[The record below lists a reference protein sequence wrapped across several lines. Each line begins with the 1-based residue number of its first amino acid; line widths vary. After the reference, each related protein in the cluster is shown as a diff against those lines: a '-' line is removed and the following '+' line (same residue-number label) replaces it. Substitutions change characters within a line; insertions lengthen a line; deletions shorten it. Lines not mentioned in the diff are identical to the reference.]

1 MSVMEMHVSGSE
13 TGVQAKLGGGEV
25 ARPEVRGGVVRGR
38 GRRPVTYQLGGLVEC
53 CMLPS
58 TVRGGAPVEQCP
70 LSANVIVNVDDCA
83 RNWEGVWRC
92 TVRACRTKP
101 DAYRSEPCSSNA
113 HSILNSSGETSELG
127 DGDRLEKT
135 TCGTQ
140 KRGSAL
146 NIALSKCKA

>member
-1 MSVMEMHVSGSE
+1 MELLE
-13 TGVQAKLGGGEV
+13 
-25 ARPEVRGGVVRGR
+25 
-38 GRRPVTYQLGGLVEC
+38 
-53 CMLPS
+53 
-58 TVRGGAPVEQCP
+58 GGAAGLLPTSWVVWWSAVCSPARSGAVEQCP

-83 RNWEGVWRC
+83 RNWEGVRRC
-92 TVRACRTKP
+92 TVRACRTEP
-101 DAYRSEPCSSNA
+101 DAYRSEPFSSNA